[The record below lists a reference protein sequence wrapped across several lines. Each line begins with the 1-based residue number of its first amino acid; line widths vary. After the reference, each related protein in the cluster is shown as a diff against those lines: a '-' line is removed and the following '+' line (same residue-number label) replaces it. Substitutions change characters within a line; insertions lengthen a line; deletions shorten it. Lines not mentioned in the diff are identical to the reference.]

1 MRRFLKLKALALLAL
16 TIFSVLAVL
25 PSLVPAEQLPGWVTA
40 NFTRKFQLGL
50 DLQGGLHLEYSV
62 AVDEALEHKLD
73 QIAAELEAG
82 FRDKKELAVKVT
94 REGMDTL
101 VLTFPSPDDVAAAT
115 PDVMGV
121 ASDLMAELDPEDGA
135 PGRDQGII
143 MLRVP
148 EEKVAELRKD
158 VVGTALDTVRNR
170 VDAMGIA
177 EPNIYPKNRQLVV
190 ELPGLSDTSKE
201 IKAAAINEGQKLVDE
216 MQAVGAPQVILEEVR
231 GDPGAIELTA
241 PGEDLRARLVTALER
256 MILTERARPRSADEQ
271 TALMNA
277 ALDVSAP
284 SHREAVRFR
293 MASTFDVAGKRDE
306 AAATATL
313 NAGSWEP
320 FLPQEQVG
328 EALASWL
335 SLQIVDMDAGDVDPA
350 VLRLTMTEQGRETVL
365 ADASDF
371 RRLLR
376 IIERQAVLS
385 MHLVD
390 DWTEFKDGKPYLKA
404 LYEGGMVRKGMGISV
419 NQLDDYGRENGVS
432 VEDPFALYAK
442 ERETLE
448 AFFRNLPPQWRLPS
462 DMAIAYGPVTIRTR
476 RDPSAPAEVLWR
488 TYVIKSRAGVT
499 GEHVV
504 SASVGFDSQTGSPEV
519 NVTLDRI
526 GANLMEELSGANV
539 GRRMAIIL
547 DDAVRS
553 DPVFN
558 ERIGANFRITLGA
571 SPGQSPR
578 EAANDLTKVLKSGSL
593 PARLQKEFEI
603 RVGADLGEDSVKAG
617 FWAFV
622 YGLGAVVVF
631 MLIYYRTSGIIA
643 VLALAMNM
651 IFILGAMAL
660 FQATLTLPGIA
671 GIVLTIGMAVDANV
685 IVFERIRDYLR
696 DGYSARMAIESGYD
710 RAFTTIVD
718 SQLTTAI
725 AGLVLWQYGSGPIRG
740 FAVTLLIG
748 IATSIFTGVFC
759 SRLFFDFQANR
770 RGFDKVSI

>member
-1 MRRFLKLKALALLAL
+1 MRRYLKLKAIALAALLAVA
-16 TIFSVLAVL
+16 VLSVL
-25 PSLVPAEQLPGWVTA
+25 PSIVPPDRLPGWITET
-40 NFTRKFQLGL
+40 FTRKFQLGL

-73 QIAAELEAG
+73 QISAELEAA
-82 FRDKKELAVKVT
+82 FRDKKDLKVTAT
-94 REGMDTL
+94 REGIDTL
-101 VLTFPSPDDVAAAT
+101 RLQFPTPDDVAAAT
-115 PDVMGV
+115 PDVMGI
-121 ASDLMAELDPEDGA
+121 ASDLMEEVETVEGE
-135 PGRDQGII
+135 PGRADGII
-143 MLRVP
+143 VLKVP
-148 EEKVAELRKD
+148 EAKITELRKD

-190 ELPGLSDTSKE
+190 ELPGLSDTTTE
-201 IKAAAINEGQKLVDE
+201 VRAAADDVIRTVADKLR
-216 MQAVGAPQVILEEVR
+216 AAGAEKVLTAEVR
-231 GDPGAIELTA
+231 GDPGA
-241 PGEDLRARLVTALER
+241 RKVT
-256 MILTERARPRSADEQ
+256 
-271 TALMNA
+271 
-277 ALDVSAP
+277 
-284 SHREAVRFR
+284 
-293 MASTFDVAGKRDE
+293 VAGLDARQ
-306 AAATATL
+306 AI
-313 NAGSWEP
+313 
-320 FLPQEQVG
+320 G
-328 EALASWL
+328 EAFAGKITDDGT
-335 SLQIVDMDAGDVDPA
+335 IVDPDLSAELRIVEGGAETEADPTSVVLALTDAA
-350 VLRLTMTEQGRETVL
+350 REKVL

-371 RRLLR
+371 QRLLK
-376 IIERQAVLS
+376 IIERQAVLA

-390 DWTEFKDGKPYLKA
+390 DETVFSDGKPYLKA
-404 LYEGGMVRKGMGISV
+404 LYEAGMVRKGMGISV
-419 NQLDDYGRENGVS
+419 NQLDGYGRDNGVS
-432 VEDPFALYAK
+432 VSEPFAFYAK
-442 ERETLE
+442 ERQTLE
-448 AFFRNLPPQWRLPS
+448 SFFQSLPAQWRLPS
-462 DMAIAYGPVTIRTR
+462 DMAIAYGPVTERTR
-476 RDPSAPAEVLWR
+476 RDPGAEPEILWR

-504 SASVGFDSQTGSPEV
+504 SASVGFDQQTGSPEV
-519 NVTLDRI
+519 NVKLDRI
-526 GANLMEELSGANV
+526 GANLMEELSGTNV

-571 SPGQSPR
+571 TPGQSPR

-631 MLIYYRTSGIIA
+631 MLFYYRRSGFIA
-643 VLALAMNM
+643 VMALAMNM
-651 IFILGAMAL
+651 VFILAAMAL
-660 FQATLTLPGIA
+660 FGATLTLPGIA
-671 GIVLTIGMAVDANV
+671 GIVLTMGMAVDANV

-696 DGYSARMAIESGYD
+696 EGYTARAAIESGYD
-710 RAFTTIVD
+710 RAFTTIFD